1 MANRKESLEGFAIA
15 DLGHVQVIATDALAL
30 ADSGVLIPEQNI
42 LYRDK
47 DVAYDSEFDDYEWT
61 QLPAGTSLADLQ
73 GMV

>member
-47 DVAYDSEFDDYEWT
+47 DVAYD
-61 QLPAGTSLADLQ
+61 
-73 GMV
+73 